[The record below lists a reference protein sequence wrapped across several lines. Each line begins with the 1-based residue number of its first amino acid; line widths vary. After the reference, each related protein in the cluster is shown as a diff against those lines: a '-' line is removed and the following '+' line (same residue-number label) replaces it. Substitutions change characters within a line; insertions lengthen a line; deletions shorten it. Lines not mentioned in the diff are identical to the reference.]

1 MAVYALTV
9 AYKGT
14 AYSGWQV
21 QKNAPSV
28 QSTLQDAVERVFG
41 ERLGVTGCSRT
52 DSGVHALAYVCHIE
66 SEKEIRPDKLALA
79 LNMHLPL
86 DISVIDARV
95 ERADFHARYS
105 ALGKEYV
112 YLIRNSRNR
121 NPFLEGGAYLYPF
134 YIDEVKAAELGRV
147 FVGKHDFGAFMSAGS
162 KITDTVRTVYYF
174 DVKREGEYIIIT
186 VGADGFLYNMVRIM
200 VGTLL
205 KACKGS
211 LDITAAIREPR
222 REKAGP
228 TAPATG
234 LYLKKVF
241 YGKEE
246 LSARIKE
253 LMQS

>member
-14 AYSGWQV
+14 RYSGWQV

-28 QSTLQDAVERVFG
+28 QSAVQDAVERVFG
-41 ERLGVTGCSRT
+41 TRLGVTGCSRT

-66 SEKEIRPDKLALA
+66 TEKEIQAEKLALA

-86 DISVIDARV
+86 DISVTDVRT
-95 ERADFHARYS
+95 EKDDFHARYS
-105 ALGKEYV
+105 ALGKEYL
-112 YLIRNSRNR
+112 YLIRNTRVR
-121 NPFLEGGAYLYPF
+121 NPFDEGGVYHYPF
-134 YIDEVKAAELGRV
+134 YIDEVKAREIGRA

-174 DVKREGEYIIIT
+174 DVRREGDHIVIT

-205 KACKGS
+205 KAYKGS
-211 LDITAAIREPR
+211 LDINEALREPR
-222 REKAGP
+222 RDKAGP
-228 TAPATG
+228 TAPAAG

-241 YGKEE
+241 YNKDE
-246 LSARIKE
+246 LLDRIKE
-253 LMQS
+253 LT